1 MVVRVT
7 VKELTVDFRKHY
19 LDNARFEF
27 ERMKRLGERAMEQIP
42 GEEGFHFQLDDAS
55 NSIAV
60 LVQHLSG
67 NMVSRWTDFLTADG
81 EKPTRQRDAE
91 FEANR
96 ERSRDEL
103 MDIWQRGWSTLFK
116 SLGALTA
123 DDLDKSV
130 RIRGEELTV
139 PEAIQRQITHAS
151 YHLGQLVYLAR
162 HVSGAEWKSLTSPK
176 GQSQSA
182 AGGYKKS

>member
-1 MVVRVT
+1 M
-7 VKELTVDFRKHY
+7 DFRKHY
-19 LDNARFEF
+19 LDNALFEF
-27 ERMKRLGERAMEQIP
+27 ERMKRLGEKAMEQIP
-42 GEEGFHFQLDDAS
+42 NEESLHFQLDDAS

-67 NMVSRWTDFLTADG
+67 NMVSRWTDFLTTDG

-103 MDIWQRGWSTLFK
+103 MEIWERGWSVLFA
-116 SLGALTA
+116 SLSSLTP
-123 DDLDKSV
+123 DDLDKTV

-139 PEAIQRQITHAS
+139 PEAIQRQVTHAS

-162 HVSGAEWKSLTSPK
+162 HVSGSGWQSLTIPK
-176 GQSQSA
+176 GQSKSA
-182 AGGYKKS
+182 PGGYKKL